1 MSALTIRPA
10 TAADLPAVLAL
21 YAQPGMDDGAMLTL
35 DDAKALFARFARY
48 PDYVL
53 YVAEDAAAVV
63 GTFALLVM
71 DNLGHMG
78 APSAIVEDVVV
89 DPTRQGLGIGA
100 QMMRFAM
107 AKAAEKGC
115 YKLVL
120 SSNAKRER
128 AHAFY
133 ETLGFRRH
141 GVSMHVDLAREGA
154 TMPAPLATEAAR

>member
-10 TAADLPAVLAL
+10 TEADLPAVLGL
-21 YAQPGMDDGAMLTL
+21 YAQPGMDDGAMLPL
-35 DDAKALFARFARY
+35 NEAKALFARFARY

-53 YVAEDAAAVV
+53 YVAEHAGAVV

-89 DPTRQGLGIGA
+89 DPDRQGLGIGA

-107 AKAAEKGC
+107 AQAAAKGC

-120 SSNAKRER
+120 SSNAKRVR
-128 AHAFY
+128 AHEFY
-133 ETLGFRRH
+133 ENLGFRRH
-141 GVSMHVDLAREGA
+141 GVSMHVDLTPEGA
-154 TMPAPLATEAAR
+154 AMEPLSTEAAR